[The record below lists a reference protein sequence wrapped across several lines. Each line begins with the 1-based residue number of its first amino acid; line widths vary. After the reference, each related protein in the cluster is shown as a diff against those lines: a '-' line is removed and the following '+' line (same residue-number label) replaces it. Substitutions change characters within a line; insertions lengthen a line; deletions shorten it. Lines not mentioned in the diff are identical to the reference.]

1 MNVYINR
8 VKELS
13 DEEKRIVVRNLV
25 QIHRD
30 LTDELHKKTCE
41 MLINIVKSE
50 MGLNEEIDK
59 YLKNKF
65 MHESCELLGIG
76 EQEKNEDMQY
86 GFAELRMRASG
97 FRIGEFVNA
106 IYLLEDITGKN
117 ALEGI
122 QSLKYYAKE
131 DELFKCIEIENNGK
145 TRIKMDFGFRK
156 LIDEFKRNY
165 RFRVAF

>member
-8 VKELS
+8 VEKLS
-13 DEEKRIVVRNLV
+13 DEEIRIVVRNLEE
-25 QIHRD
+25 IHRG
-30 LTDELHKKTCE
+30 LTDGLPKKTCG
-41 MLINIVKSE
+41 MLINIVKSK

-76 EQEKNEDMQY
+76 EQEKNEEPQY
-86 GFAELRMRASG
+86 GFAELSMRSSG
-97 FRIGEFVNA
+97 FHIGYFVNA

-122 QSLKYYAKE
+122 ESLKYYVKE
-131 DELFKCIEIENNGK
+131 DEIFKCIEIEHNNK
-145 TRIKMDFGFRK
+145 TRIEMDFGFRK
-156 LIDEFKRNY
+156 FIDDFTRNY